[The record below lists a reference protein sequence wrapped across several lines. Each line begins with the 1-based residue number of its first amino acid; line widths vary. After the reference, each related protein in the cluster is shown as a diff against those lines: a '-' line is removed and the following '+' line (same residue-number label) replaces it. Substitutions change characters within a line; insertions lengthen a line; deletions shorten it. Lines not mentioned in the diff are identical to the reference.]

1 MTPSNPDRPRLRHLA
16 SGWALLPLVILAS
29 GRAGADPLVDR
40 QAVITLRA
48 LAYDNNL
55 AKRAGGSLAVAV
67 LYKEGHANSVDSSRK
82 WTEALGKLGTLK
94 VQGMS
99 LQVVRLAYTDAAA
112 LKGAVAAQGLDALF
126 VCEGLEA
133 EVEALKTLSRAAK
146 VLTITSSAALVEK
159 GLSLGI
165 VLSGDKNTILI
176 NAQASAE
183 EGVSFGSDL
192 LRLATMVKQP

>member
-1 MTPSNPDRPRLRHLA
+1 MTPPNPGRPRFRHLA
-16 SGWALLPLVILAS
+16 SGWVLLPLGILLAG

-55 AKRAGGSLAVAV
+55 GKRAGGSLTVAV
-67 LYKEGHANSVDSSRK
+67 LFKEGHSGSVDSSRK
-82 WTEALGKLGTLK
+82 WTEALTKLGALR
-94 VQGMS
+94 VQGMP
-99 LQVVRLAYTDAAA
+99 LQVVRMAYTDAAS
-112 LKGAVAAQGLDALF
+112 LKGVVAAQGLDALF

-133 EVEALKTLSRAAK
+133 EVDALKAVSRAAK
-146 VLTITSSAALVEK
+146 VLTITGSAVLVER

-165 VLSGDKNTILI
+165 VLSGDKNTIFI
-176 NAQASAE
+176 NPQASAE

-192 LRLATMVKQP
+192 LRLAKMVK

>member
-1 MTPSNPDRPRLRHLA
+1 
-16 SGWALLPLVILAS
+16 
-29 GRAGADPLVDR
+29 VDR

-55 AKRAGGSLAVAV
+55 GKRAGGSLTVAV
-67 LYKEGHANSVDSSRK
+67 LFKEGHAGSVDSSRK
-82 WTEALGKLGTLK
+82 WTEALGKLGALR
-94 VQGMS
+94 VQGMT
-99 LQVVRLAYTDAAA
+99 LQVVRLAYTDAAS

-133 EVEALKTLSRAAK
+133 EVDALKALSRSAK
-146 VLTITSSAALVEK
+146 VLTITGSAALVER

-176 NAQASAE
+176 NPQASAE

-192 LRLATMVKQP
+192 LRLAKMVK